1 MNKYGKSGQPY
12 EIDLNKLINM
22 SLISPVILIEEV
34 VTL

>member
-1 MNKYGKSGQPY
+1 MNKYCKSGQPY
-12 EIDLNKLINM
+12 EIDLNTLINT